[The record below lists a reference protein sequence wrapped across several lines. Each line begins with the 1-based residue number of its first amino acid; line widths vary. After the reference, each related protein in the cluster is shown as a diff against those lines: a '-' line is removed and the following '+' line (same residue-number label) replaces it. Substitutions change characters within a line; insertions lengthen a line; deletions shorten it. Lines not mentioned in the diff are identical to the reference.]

1 MSVVTLSAK
10 MYELAFRRFAST
22 SLPKTSFPF
31 DKFQNLYQYTTY
43 IEVESEYSTPEKPI
57 RSYVPL
63 QFIREETATL
73 TAGDGPSIIIWCKAL
88 DNDTRQIQF
97 TKAYFMILV
106 KRRLVHTDKNIV
118 REVKI
123 EW

>member
-1 MSVVTLSAK
+1 MSTVTLSAK
-10 MYELAFRRFAST
+10 MYELAFRRFPNT
-22 SLPKTSFPF
+22 LLPKTSFPF

-43 IEVESEYSTPEKPI
+43 IEVESEHSTPEKPI

-63 QFIREETATL
+63 QFMCEEKATL
-73 TAGDGPSIIIWCKAL
+73 TAEDGPSIIIWCKSL
-88 DNDTRQIQF
+88 DNDARQIQF
-97 TKAYFMILV
+97 TKAYFMMLV
-106 KRRLVHTDKNIV
+106 KRGLVHTDKNTV